1 MTELEL
7 PRRHLLDELRRTIKD
22 KRVLEA
28 IAKVP
33 RECFVPPAYREMAY
47 EDIPLAIGEGQT
59 ISQPF
64 IVALMTQALH
74 LTGSE
79 CVLEIGTGSG
89 YQAAILS
96 HLARRVVTV
105 ERFIDLRASAEKR
118 LRELGIAN
126 VEVHVAG
133 EKLGWPQD
141 APYDAIIV
149 TAAAPYVPQSLLDQL
164 RDGGTLVIPVGPRDH
179 QDLLVVTKHGE
190 HIRRRSL
197 GGCRFVPLVGSE
209 AWDDKNSRPS

>member
-1 MTELEL
+1 MTKLEL
-7 PRRHLLDELRRTIKD
+7 ARHRLLEELGRTIQD
-22 KRVLEA
+22 KQVLEA
-28 IAKVP
+28 MEKVP
-33 RECFVPPAYREMAY
+33 RECFVPPAYHEMAY

-64 IVALMTQALH
+64 IVALMTQALS
-74 LTGSE
+74 LTGQE

-96 HLARRVVTV
+96 HLARRVITV
-105 ERFIDLRASAEKR
+105 ERFVDLQASAEKR
-118 LRELGIAN
+118 LLELGIAN

-133 EKLGWPQD
+133 EKLGWPEG

-164 RDGGTLVIPVGPRDH
+164 KDGGILVIPVGRRDH
-179 QDLLVVTKHGE
+179 QDLLVVKKHGE
-190 HIRRRSL
+190 RIARSSL

-209 AWDDKNSRPS
+209 AWHENQ